1 MERRI
6 NWILETVS
14 GSYEHR
20 EEVGE
25 DLLVSG
31 VSTDTR
37 TLTVGNLY
45 IPLIGDVFDGHQFVD
60 KAVEAGAV
68 ASLWQ
73 EDHALPDVSIPL
85 IIVPNTLLAM
95 QQMAERYLTQTCCRV
110 VAITGSNGKTTTK
123 DLIASVLATTFEVHK
138 TAGNFNNHI
147 GLPLTVLQM
156 PETTE
161 VVVLEMGM
169 NHLGEISELSKL
181 ARPDIAMVTNI
192 GESHIGYLG
201 SREKIAQAKLEIC
214 DGLSKNGT
222 LLLDGDEPLLQKDIP
237 FSNIVSIGWNKKC
250 KEGPENVQMAGLTGW
265 SFHSRK
271 SGYHFTLP
279 LLGRHNIKN
288 AIFAIETARLLD
300 IPEEDIAKGLQEV
313 PATSMRLEVT
323 AAKNGMKM
331 INDSYN
337 ASPTSVKAAIDI
349 LAEVEPNLEKWALLA
364 GIEELGDEE
373 KFYHEQVGEY
383 AVTKHLA
390 GLITVGSKGLWI
402 YEAAKLASPN
412 QIKLKHFST
421 NEEAFAY
428 LEQEGNENF
437 LLLVKASR
445 KAGLDRI
452 VKQLVEGA

>member
-6 NWILETVS
+6 NWIIETVS
-14 GSYEHR
+14 GRSEHQEHT
-20 EEVGE
+20 EEM
-25 DLLVSG
+25 LLVSG

-37 TLTVGNLY
+37 TLAAGNLY
-45 IPLIGDVFDGHQFVD
+45 IPLIGEVFDGHKFID
-60 KAVEAGAV
+60 KAVEAGAA

-73 EDHALPDVSIPL
+73 EDHPMPDVSIPL
-85 IIVPNTLLAM
+85 IIVSNTLLAM
-95 QQMAERYLTQTCCRV
+95 QQMAERYLTETCCRI

-123 DLIASVLATTFEVHK
+123 DLVASVLATTFEVHK
-138 TAGNFNNHI
+138 TAGNLNNHI

-222 LLLDGDEPLLQKDIP
+222 LLLDGDEPLLQNDIP

-250 KEGPENVQMAGLTGW
+250 SEGPEEVQMVGLTGW
-265 SFHSRK
+265 SFTSRK
-271 SGYHFTLP
+271 TGHRYTVP
-279 LLGRHNIKN
+279 LLGKHNIKN
-288 AIFAIETARLLD
+288 ALFAIETARLLD
-300 IPEEDIAKGLQEV
+300 IPEEDIAKGLQEI
-313 PATSMRLEVT
+313 PATPMRLEVT
-323 AAKNGMKM
+323 VAKNGMKM

-337 ASPTSVKAAIDI
+337 ASPTSVYAAIDI
-349 LAEVEPNLEKWALLA
+349 LAEVEPSLEKWALLA

-373 KFYHEQVGEY
+373 KSYHEQVGEY
-383 AVTKHLA
+383 AVGKNLA

-421 NEEAFAY
+421 NEEASSF
-428 LEQEGNENF
+428 LLQEGNKNI

-445 KAGLDRI
+445 KAGLDHI

>member
-14 GSYEHR
+14 GSYEHKEDIR
-20 EEVGE
+20 ET
-25 DLLVSG
+25 LLAAG

-37 TLTVGNLY
+37 TLTAGNLY
-45 IPLIGDVFDGHQFVD
+45 IPLIGDVFDGHQFID

-85 IIVPNTLLAM
+85 IVVPSTLLAM
-95 QQMAERYLTQTCCRV
+95 QQMAERYLTETCCRV

-123 DLIASVLATTFEVHK
+123 DLVAGVLATTFEVHK
-138 TAGNFNNHI
+138 TVGNYNNHI

-169 NHLGEISELSKL
+169 NHAGEISELSKL

-222 LLLDGDEPLLQKDIP
+222 LLLDGDEPLLKKDIP
-237 FSNIVSIGWNKKC
+237 FGNIVSIGWDKKC
-250 KEGPENVQMAGLTGW
+250 KEGPEEVQSLGLAGWT
-265 SFHSRK
+265 FASRK
-271 SGYHFTLP
+271 TGHHFTLP

-288 AIFAIETARLLD
+288 ALFAIETGRLLD
-300 IPEEDIAKGLQEV
+300 IPEEDIAKGLQDIPV
-313 PATSMRLEVT
+313 TPMRLEAVV
-323 AAKNGMKM
+323 AKNGMKI

-337 ASPTSVKAAIDI
+337 ASPTSVYAAVDI
-349 LAEVEPNLEKWALLA
+349 LAEVEPELEKWALLA

-373 KFYHEQVGEY
+373 KSYHEQVGEY
-383 AVTKHLA
+383 AVTKNLA
-390 GLITVGSKGLWI
+390 GLITIGAKGLWI

-412 QIKLKHFST
+412 QMQLKHFST
-421 NEEAFAY
+421 NEEAFSY
-428 LEQEGNENF
+428 LVQEGNENI